1 MNIRISN
8 FAIVS
13 SFVLR
18 ISVFMNASRGVEEI
32 VMREIPFQQ
41 TDILIIGGG
50 GAGIRAAIEAAS
62 LGCQVVVANKGPVGK
77 SGTTPMA
84 MEAFQAVGFPGD
96 SEEVHFRDTVEGGY
110 HLGDE
115 NLISILVRDAPRR
128 AKDLEAYGVKFKKKP
143 DGAHDPMHHPGQTF
157 PRALYIQGGGFGML
171 AGLIQEARK
180 HPGIRI
186 LNDAFMIQVILDR
199 EGAACGAVFLDL
211 KDGRLKSFRSKA
223 IILATG
229 GHEELWAFNDA
240 ACTACGDG
248 IHLAYEAGAE
258 LIDLEM
264 LQFYPTAVLHP
275 PSIRGTL
282 FQYELITDPEM
293 LAGRLVNGLKEPFFQ
308 GKLLRD
314 AVVRAI
320 WKEIRE
326 GRGTPHGGVYID
338 LIHSAKSREDLT
350 RALEKWQPNQFH
362 YLKDMGFDLRETL
375 VEVAPHAHYSLG
387 GVAIDK
393 EARTTVPGLFA
404 AGEVA
409 GNLHGANRVSGNA
422 LAETQVF
429 GAIAG
434 VSASGWAKRRE
445 FEKAPLYAEQMKGL
459 EDLTKVWVRKKEKGI
474 RPHRVREILQ
484 GVMWECC
491 GVEREARGL
500 ERGMEKLEEIQREM
514 LPRMTIQE
522 PGPNG
527 SFGAYPRQLQEAM
540 EVRMMAELGKLVL
553 ACAQFR
559 EETRGHHMRVDYPS
573 SAGKPLH
580 TVVAKEKNPW
590 PREINRSRPER

>member
-1 MNIRISN
+1 MKDFDLQR
-8 FAIVS
+8 
-13 SFVLR
+13 
-18 ISVFMNASRGVEEI
+18 
-32 VMREIPFQQ
+32 
-41 TDILIIGGG
+41 TDILIVGGG
-50 GAGIRAAIEAAS
+50 GAGMRAAIEAAS
-62 LGCQVVVANKGPVGK
+62 LGCQVVVANKGPVGR

-96 SEEVHFRDTVEGGY
+96 SEEIHFRDTVEGGY

-115 NLISILVRDAPRR
+115 TLISILVRDAPRR
-128 AKDLEAYGVKFKKKP
+128 VKDLEAYGVRFKKKP
-143 DGAHDPMHHPGQTF
+143 DGSHDPMHHPGQTY
-157 PRALYIQGGGFGML
+157 PRALFIQGGGFGML

-180 HPGIRI
+180 HPEVRV
-186 LNDAFMIQVILDR
+186 LSDVFVTQVILDR
-199 EGAACGAVFLDL
+199 RGAASGAILLDL
-211 KDGRLKSFRSKA
+211 KDGRLKAIRSKA
-223 IILATG
+223 VILATG
-229 GHEELWAFNDA
+229 GYEELWAFNDA
-240 ACTACGDG
+240 SCTACGDG
-248 IHLAYEAGAE
+248 VFLAYEAGAE

-264 LQFYPTAVLHP
+264 LQYYPTVAIHP

-293 LAGRLVNGLKEPFFQ
+293 LAGRLVNGGREPFFQ

-326 GRGTPHGGVYID
+326 GRATPNGGVYID
-338 LIHSAKSREDLT
+338 LTHSTKSREDLT

-362 YLKDMGFDLRETL
+362 YLRDMGFDLRETL

-387 GVAIDK
+387 GVAIDE

-404 AGEVA
+404 AGEAA

-429 GAIAG
+429 GALAG
-434 VSASGWAKRRE
+434 ASASGWAKRRE
-445 FEKAPLYAEQMKGL
+445 VETTPLYAEKLKEHEGL
-459 EDLTKVWVRKKEKGI
+459 VKAWVRKKEKGI

-491 GVEREARGL
+491 GVERDAQGL

-522 PGPNG
+522 HGPNG
-527 SFGAYPRQLQEAM
+527 SFGAYPQELQEAL
-540 EVRMMAELGKLVL
+540 EARMMAELGKLVL
-553 ACAQFR
+553 ASARFR
-559 EETRGHHMRVDYPS
+559 EETRGHHMRADFPS
-573 SAGKPLH
+573 PSGEPRH
-580 TVVAKEKNPW
+580 TLVAKGKDPW
-590 PREINRSRPER
+590 PREVNRSGAGR